1 MGGGDGEGAHVR
13 RGSGNFWSLF
23 SGCFMYESKFI
34 LAATQTCAA
43 VEQRVLALVLE
54 DIECVPRESETLRL
68 VEESGNINGISG
80 TETNN

>member
-1 MGGGDGEGAHVR
+1 MPRLPGCV
-13 RGSGNFWSLF
+13 WSLF
-23 SGCFMYESKFI
+23 SGGFMYESKFI

-54 DIECVPRESETLRL
+54 DIEFVPRGRETLRL

-80 TETNN
+80 METNN